1 MPPKPRFTREE
12 ITEAALT
19 LVSEKGIDA
28 LTARE
33 LGAFLGSSAR
43 PIFTI
48 FQNMEEL
55 YGEVVKAAAARLEN
69 TEITGSRD
77 MPPFKRE
84 GMKMI
89 KFGMDEPK
97 LYQLLFMKEHTDAKN
112 FADLFALLGQPAALS
127 VKTIQN
133 NYGLDNEKAKIL
145 FENMWIYTYGIG
157 TLCATGVCSFTEED
171 ASRLLTEQF
180 KAQMMMMTSKN

>member
-12 ITEAALT
+12 ITKAALA
-19 LVSEKGIDA
+19 LVSQKGLDA

-43 PIFTI
+43 PIFTM

-55 YGEVVKAAAARLEN
+55 YGEVVKAAAARLESM
-69 TEITGSRD
+69 EIDGSGD
-77 MPPFKRE
+77 MPPFKQT

-89 KFGMDEPK
+89 KFGMVEPK
-97 LYQLLFMKEHTDAKN
+97 LYQLLFMKEHINAKS

-127 VKTIQN
+127 VETIQN
-133 NYGLDNEKAKIL
+133 DYGIDKEKAKTL
-145 FENMWIYTYGIG
+145 FKNMWIYTYGIG
-157 TLCATGVCSFTEED
+157 TLCATGVCSFTEEE
-171 ASRLLTEQF
+171 ASRLLTNQF
-180 KAQMMMMTSKN
+180 KAQILMITSEF